1 MYKISVCLLYI
12 SVKSRI
18 EKFYAVCQ
26 SVLNIEI
33 KVPGSYFLTL
43 TSGFAN
49 KDQVATYTEVQ
60 L

>member
-1 MYKISVCLLYI
+1 MFAVHKY
-12 SVKSRI
+12 RI

-33 KVPGSYFLTL
+33 KVLGSSFLTL
-43 TSGFAN
+43 TSGFA
-49 KDQVATYTEVQ
+49 KEDQVGLLRYNYRLARR